1 MLFDI
6 YPKYRTNWGDRNFWV
21 RRYYVPTVGTVN
33 KETII
38 KYIQE
43 QEK

>member
-1 MLFDI
+1 MAL
-6 YPKYRTNWGDRNFWV
+6 
-21 RRYYVPTVGTVN
+21 TVGNIN

-43 QEK
+43 QEENDELEDRRK